1 MAANAVS
8 YREENAMK
16 MRPPGKFAVGSRR
29 TAAAWIASFAIAVAT
44 CDVMAQEYPA
54 PSEAERVAVPL
65 QLAEVERLFW
75 SCDYVATTRGVDSAP
90 VDLCSAA
97 TEELKNAKFGGD
109 ILALLDWWRG
119 NKPLEHARLARLT
132 DESATSGQT
141 NDDRTAYR
149 TAL

>member
-1 MAANAVS
+1 
-8 YREENAMK
+8 MK
-16 MRPPGKFAVGSRR
+16 MRPRGKFAAGSRR
-29 TAAAWIASFAIAVAT
+29 TAVAWIASFAIAAAT

-54 PSEAERVAVPL
+54 PSEAEHAPVAL

-90 VDLCSAA
+90 VDVCSAA

-109 ILALLDWWRG
+109 FMALLEWWRG
-119 NKPLEHARLARLT
+119 NKPREHARLARLT
-132 DESATSGQT
+132 GESATSGQT
-141 NDDRTAYR
+141 EDGTTAYR